1 MSEYA
6 QQAAEAFAQAREF
19 YEETERWLASQE
31 GVALTHAKLEDQLGG
46 RGREL
51 QRLLFQA
58 QQDLRALDEQRRAS
72 TDCPQVPIAAVR
84 ANRAIRRPVRGETPG

>member
-6 QQAAEAFAQAREF
+6 QQTAEAFAQARVHF
-19 YEETERWLASQE
+19 EETERWLASQE
-31 GVALTHAKLEDQLGG
+31 AAALTHADLEDQLGG

-58 QQDLRALDEQRRAS
+58 QLAGVSDDLDA
-72 TDCPQVPIAAVR
+72 
-84 ANRAIRRPVRGETPG
+84 G